1 MTNRTI
7 QSIIPAEGWGAL
19 FDDDDGQF
27 MEPLAGWALV
37 KDGPRTQ
44 VVGLIANEA
53 VELCDEQASFVAY
66 INFQNMMAQ
75 AIAEGSLTEDDH
87 DHDEDAD
94 DDDDDTP
101 PGFIPPNPPKRPGR
115 SRLN

>member
-1 MTNRTI
+1 MTTRTI
-7 QSIIPAEGWGAL
+7 QSIIPAEGWGAV
-19 FDDDDGQF
+19 FDDDEGQF

-37 KDGPRTQ
+37 KEGTRTH

-53 VELCDEQASFVAY
+53 VELCDEQANFVSY
-66 INFQNMMAQ
+66 INFHNAMAEALASGMM
-75 AIAEGSLTEDDH
+75 EDD
-87 DHDEDAD
+87 DQDD

-101 PGFIPPNPPKRPGR
+101 PGFIPPTPPKRPSR